1 MIQRQ
6 FMMLAMSVATSPG
19 VMGYSFP
26 ALCLRSNDFVR
37 KRSQASYI
45 IRHVSRPSLTASHR
59 KGDDVFGIRTQTIIG
74 YGSLLSEKSA
84 RTTFPDLINFRRG
97 RVRNYRRVFGHPG
110 SIFFRNGIADLP
122 TLQIA
127 AVDAE
132 YDPGNPGF
140 VVSAFDIP
148 NKEGTDQPSRAFQK
162 REAVYDFAKVPL
174 LSLDGTERSENEGW
188 ISVRSTD
195 HRYIEKWGNER
206 FQNQFVN
213 YGVHTIWNWPP
224 DSGML
229 PCAVYLRHC
238 YLAAKSGGLEC
249 LESFLD
255 ETFLNDRMTTIRWYL
270 EQNPHVLDALPPPEL
285 FDRYNG

>member
-1 MIQRQ
+1 
-6 FMMLAMSVATSPG
+6 MMLAVGVATSHG
-19 VMGYSFP
+19 VRGYSCP
-26 ALCLRSNDFVR
+26 ALCLRSNDFVQ

-45 IRHVSRPSLTASHR
+45 RHSRTSLTASHR
-59 KGDDVFGIRTQTIIG
+59 KEDLIGITTQTIIG

-84 RTTFPDLINFRRG
+84 RTTFPDLINFRHG
-97 RVRNYRRVFGHPG
+97 RIRDYRRIFGHPG
-110 SIFFRNGIADLP
+110 SIFFRNGIADLA

-148 NKEGTDQPSRAFQK
+148 SDEAADQPSIAFRK

-174 LSLDGTERSENEGW
+174 ISLDGTESPEKNEGW

-195 HRYIEKWGNER
+195 HGYIEKWGNER

-249 LESFLD
+249 FESFLD

-270 EQNPHVLDALPPPEL
+270 EKNPHVLDALPPPEL
-285 FDRYNG
+285 LDRYNG